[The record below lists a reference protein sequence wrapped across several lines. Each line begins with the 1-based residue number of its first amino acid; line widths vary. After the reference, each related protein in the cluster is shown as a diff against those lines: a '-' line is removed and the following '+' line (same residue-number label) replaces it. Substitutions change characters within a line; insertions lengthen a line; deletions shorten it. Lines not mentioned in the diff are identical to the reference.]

1 MSNSIKSSVQ
11 YLKND
16 QALAVY
22 KASVAG
28 GELVPQ
34 LILIVRVFDW

>member
-1 MSNSIKSSVQ
+1 MDEFLETSVQ

-16 QALAVY
+16 NALAIY

-28 GELVPQ
+28 GELES
-34 LILIVRVFDW
+34 I